1 MVLLML
7 LIKRVL
13 EKEQVVQFFEVQER
27 LLVVARVSQRL
38 HEHPTHLE
46 FVRRFSTRMS
56 AFLDSV
62 MRAVRVALLS
72 MEHDAGLDVREL
84 LFQMGLLELVVDL
97 PPGVLGTDAW
107 LLVCGL
113 VFDAT

>member
-1 MVLLML
+1 M
-7 LIKRVL
+7 
-13 EKEQVVQFFEVQER
+13 
-27 LLVVARVSQRL
+27 VARVSQRL

-46 FVRRFSTRMS
+46 FVGRFSTRMR

-62 MRAVRVALLS
+62 MRAVIIGLLS
-72 MEHDAGLDVREL
+72 MEHDAGLDVCEL

-113 VFDAT
+113 GLNST